1 MRDRSSPS
9 YARVRAP
16 SLDGVD
22 PGSTARAGGRRI
34 AAVLC
39 AAALAV
45 IGAVGAVQADES
57 PPRAIV
63 FPLIAPRLSSHFGL
77 RVHPIRKFSSKHQGV
92 DLAAPENSHVRAILD
107 GRVVFAGPYA
117 GYGNLVTIDHGHGFA
132 SLYGHLGEI
141 TVQVGTKI
149 PAGTLIGRVGSS
161 GLATGPHLHFE
172 WRKDGKALD
181 PLKVF
186 PSLAEVS
193 DG

>member
-1 MRDRSSPS
+1 MKRLLSFHFLVTKPFLALLLVSAAGALVP
-9 YARVRAP
+9 VP
-16 SLDGVD
+16 
-22 PGSTARAGGRRI
+22 ARA
-34 AAVLC
+34 
-39 AAALAV
+39 
-45 IGAVGAVQADES
+45 ADQ
-57 PPRAIV
+57 RAIV
-63 FPLIAPRLSSHFGL
+63 FPIIAPRLSSQFGT

-92 DLAAPENSHVRAILD
+92 DLAAPANSHVRAILE

-117 GYGNLVTIDHGHGFA
+117 GYGNLVTIDHGKGFA

-141 TVQVGTKI
+141 TVEVGQRL

-161 GLATGPHLHFE
+161 GMATGPHLHFE